1 MFSGDCPVVT
11 KTDCNVI
18 SIDEFFCIWAAGFA
32 LKSVSECFVLRLI
45 CDREGRPP
53 SGNDSTCPNL
63 SKKAGNRIRPPQ
75 WLLSSG
81 FLDLCGWI
89 NAFKW
94 MVFL

>member
-1 MFSGDCPVVT
+1 MT

-63 SKKAGNRIRPPQ
+63 SKKAGNRIRPLQ